1 MKKTIIAYKSIL
13 ENTVLGTVFI
23 AGPLEAQTQCEGENR
38 DHIEWVG
45 DLDVPVTDVAVV
57 LRELYE
63 EIKHGD
69 QEHQD
74 WLRNKIEEFIDFKG
88 Y

>member
-1 MKKTIIAYKSIL
+1 MRIIAYKSIL
-13 ENTVLGTVFI
+13 ENTLNNCVFI
-23 AGPLEAQTQCEGENR
+23 ATPLDAITQCEGENR
-38 DHIEWVG
+38 NHIQWVG
-45 DLDVPVTDVAVV
+45 ELDVPVEDVAVL

-74 WLRNKIEEFIDFKG
+74 WLRNKIEEFIKYRG
-88 Y
+88 L